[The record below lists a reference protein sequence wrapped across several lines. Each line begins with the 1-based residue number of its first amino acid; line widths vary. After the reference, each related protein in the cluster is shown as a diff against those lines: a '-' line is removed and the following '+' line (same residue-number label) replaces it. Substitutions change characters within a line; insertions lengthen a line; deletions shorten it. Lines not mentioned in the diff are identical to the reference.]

1 MTINNYLIAIWI
13 LLLLSLSACVQER
26 HDKNIL
32 ISVDMTGTSEFEKV
46 GIRGDLKPL
55 GWQESLLLEDHDKDS
70 IYTAEVIINTA
81 SNQLNFKLV
90 LDEDLFELEGK
101 ENRIIPFEYKTE
113 SLQYITAFDSGT
125 FEIIK
130 K

>member
-1 MTINNYLIAIWI
+1 MTRNNYLIAIWI

-26 HDKNIL
+26 HNKNIL

-55 GWQESLLLEDHDKDS
+55 GWQESLLLEDYDKDS

-113 SLQYITAFDSGT
+113 SLQYITAFDSET

>member
-113 SLQYITAFDSGT
+113 SLQYITAFDSET